1 MSDFEDEEGVDEPVL
16 EDENDEED
24 QEEEVFLVSK
34 CQLSP
39 RLRTSHTALDWVIIF
54 SMTRK

>member
-39 RLRTSHTALDWVIIF
+39 RLRTSHTALD
-54 SMTRK
+54 